1 MEGAADGEPP
11 AGSASPPAPPPSS
24 SGRFGGFAAMLKERA
39 TQGLSAIDTNL
50 DKLNEKYMAM
60 NHGVDERLQ
69 GAVEKAE
76 GTGAAWQVCP

>member
-1 MEGAADGEPP
+1 MEGEAE
-11 AGSASPPAPPPSS
+11 GSVEMVDPAPPPS
-24 SGRFGGFAAMLKERA
+24 RFGGFTAMLKERA

-60 NHGVDERLQ
+60 NHGVDKRLQ

>member
-1 MEGAADGEPP
+1 
-11 AGSASPPAPPPSS
+11 
-24 SGRFGGFAAMLKERA
+24 MLKARA